1 MVFFYAKKCI
11 SYFKIFGT
19 QIALY
24 DLCIN
29 QRPERVTNGMKKT
42 GINLLFLIILTI
54 FGFQCTL
61 FEKTEREVSFW
72 ESPAQLDL
80 DEIIERG
87 YIRAVVDNSSTSY
100 YIYRGRRMGYEF
112 EMLKSLASSLGVRL
126 HLIVK
131 SDIEEAF
138 YLLNKGK
145 ADIIAMNLAVSEDRK
160 KFASFTSPIG
170 SMGTVLVQ
178 KDGPTKITDPLDLNG
193 QVIHIQKDA
202 IYKSQLNSLQN
213 ELGIQL
219 AVLEEKGNAEF
230 LVSKVNQGE
239 IEYTVVDK
247 VVAMVNET
255 YYKDLDIDVEI
266 SPKSDV
272 AWAIRK
278 NAPDLEE
285 VINQWIEK
293 KNKSGYIRTLH
304 AKYFQNSKNSYYRA
318 NSSFS
323 SLGGN
328 KISQYDDLI
337 KMGAE
342 NLGWD
347 WRMLASLVYKESGF
361 DTTATSYAGAMGL
374 LQLMPVTLER
384 FGVENPNDPVQS
396 LMGGVNYLKY
406 LDKFWKERVPESN
419 ERIKF
424 ILSSYN
430 IGHGHVLDAY
440 NLTLKYGGNNQS
452 WKNVSHYLALKS
464 DPQYYRDPVVRSGY
478 AKGHLAVSYV
488 DDILTLYDSY
498 RVLIEP

>member
-1 MVFFYAKKCI
+1 MN
-11 SYFKIFGT
+11 
-19 QIALY
+19 

-29 QRPERVTNGMKKT
+29 QSPERDTNGMKKT
-42 GINLLFLIILTI
+42 GINLLFLIIFTI

-61 FEKTEREVSFW
+61 FERTETEVSFW
-72 ESPAQLDL
+72 DNPVQLDL
-80 DEIIERG
+80 DEIIKRG

-145 ADIIAMNLAVSEDRK
+145 ADIVAMNLAVNEDRK
-160 KFASFTSPIG
+160 KFASFTAPIG

-178 KDGPTKITDPLDLNG
+178 KDGPSKVKDPKDLNG
-193 QVIHIQKDA
+193 KVVYIQKDA
-202 IYKSQLNSLQN
+202 IFKSQLCALQN
-213 ELGIQL
+213 DLGISFS
-219 AVLEEKGNAEF
+219 VLEEKGNSDYF
-230 LVSKVNQGE
+230 VHKINKGE
-239 IEYTVVDK
+239 IEFTVVDK

-255 YYKDLDIDVEI
+255 YYNDLDIDVEI
-266 SPKSDV
+266 SSKADV

-278 NAPDLEE
+278 NAPNLENE
-285 VINQWIEK
+285 VNQWIEK
-293 KNKSGYIRTLH
+293 KNKSGYIRTLY
-304 AKYFQNSKNSYYRA
+304 AKYFQNSKNHYYRA

-337 KMGAE
+337 KKGAE

-361 DTTATSYAGAMGL
+361 DTTATSYAGATGL

-406 LDKFWKERVPESN
+406 LDKFWKEKVPESN

-430 IGHGHVLDAY
+430 VGHGHVLDAW
-440 NLTLKYGGNNQS
+440 NLTLKYGGNNKS
-452 WKNVSHYLALKS
+452 WKNVAHYLTLKS
-464 DPQYYRDPVVRSGY
+464 DPQYYKDPVVRSGY

-488 DDILTLYDSY
+488 EDILTLYDSY

>member
-1 MVFFYAKKCI
+1 M
-11 SYFKIFGT
+11 
-19 QIALY
+19 Y

-29 QRPERVTNGMKKT
+29 QSPERVTNGMKKT

-61 FEKTEREVSFW
+61 FERTETEVTFW
-72 ESPAQLDL
+72 ENPVQLDL
-80 DEIIERG
+80 DEIKERG

-112 EMLKSLASSLGVRL
+112 EMLKTLASSLDVRL

-138 YLLNKGK
+138 YLLNTGK

-178 KDGPTKITDPLDLNG
+178 KNGPLKVSDPKDLNDK
-193 QVIHIQKDA
+193 VVHIQKDA
-202 IYKSQLNSLQN
+202 IFKSQLCSLQN
-213 ELGIQL
+213 DLGIKMS
-219 AVLEEKGNAEF
+219 VLEEKGNSDFF
-230 LVSKVNQGE
+230 LSKVNSGE
-239 IEYTVVDK
+239 IEYSVVDK
-247 VVAMVNET
+247 VSALVNAT
-255 YYKDLDIDVEI
+255 YYKDLDVSMEI
-266 SPKSDV
+266 SPKGDV
-272 AWAIRK
+272 AWAVRK
-278 NAPDLEE
+278 NAPQLESE
-285 VINQWIEK
+285 INQWIQK
-293 KNKSGYIRTLH
+293 KNKSGYIRTLY
-304 AKYFQNSKNSYYRA
+304 AKYFQNSRNSHYRS

-337 KMGAE
+337 KKGAE

-361 DTTATSYAGAMGL
+361 DTTATSYAGATGL

-384 FGVENPNDPVQS
+384 FGVTNPNDPVQS

-430 IGHGHVLDAY
+430 IGHGHVLDAW
-440 NLTLKYGGNNQS
+440 NLALKYGGNTKS
-452 WKNVSHYLALKS
+452 WENVSHYLALKS
-464 DPQYYRDPVVRSGY
+464 DPKYFKDPVVKSGY

-488 DDILTLYDSY
+488 EDVLTLYDSY
-498 RVLIEP
+498 RVLIQP

>member
-1 MVFFYAKKCI
+1 
-11 SYFKIFGT
+11 
-19 QIALY
+19 
-24 DLCIN
+24 
-29 QRPERVTNGMKKT
+29 MKKT
-42 GINLLFLIILTI
+42 AINLLFLIILTI

-61 FEKTEREVSFW
+61 FERTETEISFW
-72 ESPAQLDL
+72 ENPVQLDL
-80 DEIIERG
+80 DEIKERG

-112 EMLKSLASSLGVRL
+112 EMLKTLASSLDVRL

-138 YLLNKGK
+138 YLLNTGK

-178 KDGPTKITDPLDLNG
+178 KNGPLKVSDPKDLNDK
-193 QVIHIQKDA
+193 VIHIQKDA
-202 IYKSQLNSLQN
+202 IFKSQLCSLQN
-213 ELGIQL
+213 DLGIKL
-219 AVLEEKGNAEF
+219 SVLEEKGNSDF
-230 LVSKVNQGE
+230 FVSKVNSGE

-247 VVAMVNET
+247 VAAMVNAS
-255 YYKDLDIDVEI
+255 YYNDIDIELEI
-266 SPKSDV
+266 SPKTEV
-272 AWAIRK
+272 AWAVRK
-278 NAPDLEE
+278 NAPLLQSE
-285 VINQWIEK
+285 INQWITNK
-293 KNKSGYIRTLH
+293 TKSGYIRTLY
-304 AKYFQNSKNSYYRA
+304 AKYFQNSRNNHYRS

-337 KMGAE
+337 KKGAE

-361 DTTATSYAGAMGL
+361 DTTATSYAGATGL

-384 FGVENPNDPVQS
+384 FGVTNPNDPVQS

-430 IGHGHVLDAY
+430 IGHGHVLDAW
-440 NLTLKYGGNNQS
+440 NLALKYGGNTQS
-452 WKNVSHYLALKS
+452 WENVSHYLTLKS
-464 DPQYYRDPVVRSGY
+464 DPKYYRDPVVKSGY

-488 DDILTLYDSY
+488 EDVLTLYDSY
-498 RVLIEP
+498 RVLIQP

>member
-1 MVFFYAKKCI
+1 M
-11 SYFKIFGT
+11 
-19 QIALY
+19 Y

-29 QRPERVTNGMKKT
+29 QSPERVTNGMKKT

-61 FEKTEREVSFW
+61 FERTETEVTFW
-72 ESPAQLDL
+72 ENPVQLDL
-80 DEIIERG
+80 DEIKERG

-112 EMLKSLASSLGVRL
+112 EMLKTLASSLDVRL

-138 YLLNKGK
+138 YLLNTGK

-178 KDGPTKITDPLDLNG
+178 KNGPLKVSDPKDLEDK
-193 QVIHIQKDA
+193 VVHIQKDA
-202 IYKSQLNSLQN
+202 IFKSQLCPLQN
-213 ELGIQL
+213 DLGIKMS
-219 AVLEEKGNAEF
+219 VLEEKGNSDFF
-230 LVSKVNQGE
+230 LSKVNSGE
-239 IEYTVVDK
+239 IEYSVVDK
-247 VVAMVNET
+247 VSALVNAT
-255 YYKDLDIDVEI
+255 YYKDLDVSLEI
-266 SPKSDV
+266 SPKGDV
-272 AWAIRK
+272 AWAVRK
-278 NAPDLEE
+278 NAPQLESE
-285 VINQWIEK
+285 INQWIQK
-293 KNKSGYIRTLH
+293 KNKSGYIRTLY
-304 AKYFQNSKNSYYRA
+304 AKYFQNSRNSHYRS

-337 KMGAE
+337 KKGAE

-361 DTTATSYAGAMGL
+361 DTTATSYAGATGL

-384 FGVENPNDPVQS
+384 FGVTNPNDPVQS

-430 IGHGHVLDAY
+430 IGHGHVLDAW
-440 NLTLKYGGNNQS
+440 NLALKYGGNTKS
-452 WKNVSHYLALKS
+452 WENVSHYLALKS
-464 DPQYYRDPVVRSGY
+464 DPKYFKDPVVKSGY

-488 DDILTLYDSY
+488 EDVLTLYDSY
-498 RVLIEP
+498 RVLIQP